1 MIQLHFSIH
10 KFFEETF
17 AYVHPFLSG
26 NNGNSGSSGNNGN
39 SGNSVSSGNN
49 GDTVFL

>member
-26 NNGNSGSSGNNGN
+26 SSGSSGNN
-39 SGNSVSSGNN
+39 GNSVSSGNN

>member
-17 AYVHPFLSG
+17 DYFHSFL
-26 NNGNSGSSGNNGN
+26 SGSSG
-39 SGNSVSSGNN
+39 SSGSS
-49 GDTVFL
+49 GVLFFYK